1 MEFAPQTL
9 NLQSNKLTDMVADF
23 EPKGDLEEELNA
35 LLIEAGAAATE
46 DIEKSEDALAMKA
59 LSVEQ
64 LKERRERLRGMRSML
79 FYHEVKAKRM
89 SSIKS
94 KEYHRRL
101 QRSIRKKSIMF
112 SDLPDDEAARK
123 LAEEMEYKRAEV
135 IFTIVAFNYNFIVS
149 DPCLCCPNAGT
160 MGLKEGR

>member
-1 MEFAPQTL
+1 MRARNPQCFQISIQANRQAPTIEFAPQTL
-9 NLQSNKLTDMVADF
+9 NLRNSKLTDMVADF
-23 EPKGDLEEELNA
+23 EPKGGLEEELNA
-35 LLIEAGAAATE
+35 LLVEAGAAATE
-46 DIEKSEDALAMKA
+46 DIEKSEDSLAMKA

-64 LKERRERLRGMRSML
+64 LKERRERLRSMRSML
-79 FYHEVKAKRM
+79 FYHEIKAKRM

-101 QRSIRKKSIMF
+101 QRSIKNKSVKF

-135 IFTIVAFNYNFIVS
+135 VLTIVPF
-149 DPCLCCPNAGT
+149 
-160 MGLKEGR
+160 